1 MKFKKALVV
10 ILALAMVVT
19 LMPTAAFATT
29 SNTVTQTYT
38 VAANAKI
45 PAPVVLNLK
54 LTNLGGID
62 TTDATKFSLTLTNAE
77 FQTYS
82 AVGTQADDKD
92 VLISALDGHNKTD
105 ASVVLDATDKDGA
118 YAPIPNTSGSGT
130 TPFPK
135 LAAANVELVSAAES
149 KATILVKN
157 YALAKD
163 GYINLYLNIKSKDA
177 DGEVKVAVDGLD
189 SKISSGTYT
198 VATVNTK
205 TTATKVIG
213 DVKVYGRTTFAAAEV
228 ETVESTVNAITGN
241 QLVKYT
247 LPRDFEWSKDTYF
260 TGDLLDNTVSGKKL
274 SDAVWT
280 ADTAKPTADKHYWID
295 GRSLYVYIPVASADN
310 TRQALTIYPSV
321 VVTKAAK
328 MGDITLDISTE
339 KASDSKGMIASESGL
354 LIAKYGDEAVKVSTV
369 EEKDLPKVVSGKEAT
384 ADDKP
389 FVVKVSLAE
398 SVKGSLSLKR
408 PIDFTFNKEVQVTD
422 GKDIKYYVS
431 DSSLSKKYKDAGNT
445 NIGLD
450 IDAGK
455 TKDRSEFTVEVND
468 QYTGWS
474 NTKSNNITFF
484 IPVTVKADYTG
495 DIKLNIKGNR
505 AGVESTDLVVGKAA
519 PPITLETKV
528 TKVINGAQKQ
538 ALADIIIKENVP
550 GYLKDD
556 ANNNTLALA
565 IDTLGLTNG
574 VSFDNAKVEVTEGDL
589 EIDSKVEM
597 ASSNAK
603 VKKYETDAEYLMKI
617 KIKDSSTKASTIKIS
632 GVTASLSRLLPE
644 GDYKLEVFGPAVEDN
659 AAYNDRDFNVATVR
673 TSYVNIAT
681 AADTQQAAVNSKFVI
696 GEMKYTVNDVEQ
708 TMDVAPFIDAN
719 NRTMVPI
726 RYVANALGVADSN
739 ITYDNASTTAT
750 ISGPSNVV
758 NVRTGSKVL
767 VASTGNITMD
777 TTAVNSNGR
786 LYVPVRFI
794 ANALGAEVSWDPA
807 TKTVAVFTSSK

>member
-29 SNTVTQTYT
+29 SNAVAQTYT

-45 PAPVVLNLK
+45 PEPVVLNLK

-62 TTDATKFSLTLTNAE
+62 ASDLTKFALTLTNAE

-92 VLISALDGHNKTD
+92 VLISALDTHNKTA

-118 YAPIPNTSGSGT
+118 YTDGFAT
-130 TPFPK
+130 K
-135 LAAANVELVSAAES
+135 LADANVELVSASES

-157 YALAKD
+157 YAVAKD
-163 GYINLYLNIKSKDA
+163 GYINLYLNLKTKDA

-205 TTATKVIG
+205 ATATKVIG

-228 ETVESTVNAITGN
+228 ETVESTVNAITG
-241 QLVKYT
+241 
-247 LPRDFEWSKDTYF
+247 
-260 TGDLLDNTVSGKKL
+260 DLLNASFSKKKL
-274 SDAVWT
+274 SDTAWT
-280 ADTAKPTADKHYWID
+280 ADTAKPTAVNHYWID
-295 GRSLYVYIPVASADN
+295 GRALYVYIPVTSVPN
-310 TRQALTIYPSV
+310 SRQALTIYPSV

-328 MGDITLDISTE
+328 MGDITLAMSTE
-339 KASDSKGMIASESGL
+339 KASDSKGMIASESEL

-384 ADDKP
+384 KDDKP

-398 SVKGSLSLKR
+398 SVKDSLALNR
-408 PIDFTFNKEVQVTD
+408 PIDFTFNKEVQVAD

-445 NIGLD
+445 NISLD
-450 IDAGK
+450 INAGK
-455 TKDRSEFTVEVND
+455 TKDRSEFTVEVKD
-468 QYTGWS
+468 TYTGWS
-474 NTKSNNITFF
+474 TAKSNNITFF

-556 ANNNTLALA
+556 ANKNTLALA

-589 EIDSKVEM
+589 EIDSKVDM
-597 ASSNAK
+597 STSNAK
-603 VKKYETDAEYLMKI
+603 VKNYDADAQYLMKI
-617 KIKDSSTKASTIKIS
+617 KVKDSSTKASTIKIS

-659 AAYNDRDFNVATVR
+659 AAYNDSDFNVATVR
-673 TSYVNIAT
+673 TSYINIAT

-696 GEMKYTVNDVEQ
+696 GEMKYTVNDVEK

>member
-29 SNTVTQTYT
+29 SNAVAQTYT

-92 VLISALDGHNKTD
+92 VLISALDSHSKTA
-105 ASVVLDATDKDGA
+105 ASVVLDATDKDGG
-118 YAPIPNTSGSGT
+118 YPSSGFT
-130 TPFPK
+130 K
-135 LAAANVELVSAAES
+135 LADSNLELVTAAES

-157 YALAKD
+157 YAVAKD
-163 GYINLYLNIKSKDA
+163 GYINLYLNLKTKDA

-205 TTATKVIG
+205 PTATKVIG

-260 TGDLLDNTVSGKKL
+260 TGDLLDATVSKKKL
-274 SDAVWT
+274 SDTSAWT

-295 GRSLYVYIPVASADN
+295 GRALYVYIPVASADN

-328 MGDITLDISTE
+328 MGDITLAISTE
-339 KASDSKGMIASESGL
+339 KASDGKGMIASESEL

-445 NIGLD
+445 DIGLD

-455 TKDRSEFTVEVND
+455 AKDRSEFTVEVND
-468 QYTGWS
+468 QYTGW
-474 NTKSNNITFF
+474 NKDKSNNITFF

-556 ANNNTLALA
+556 ANKNTLALA

-589 EIDSKVEM
+589 EIDSKVDM
-597 ASSNAK
+597 NSSNAK
-603 VKKYETDAEYLMKI
+603 VTKYDSDAQYLMKI
-617 KIKDSSTKASTIKIS
+617 KVKDSSTKASTIKIS

-659 AAYNDRDFNVATVR
+659 AAYNGSDFNVATVR
-673 TSYVNIAT
+673 TSYINIAT

-696 GEMKYTVNDVEQ
+696 GEMKYTVNDVEK

>member
-29 SNTVTQTYT
+29 SNAVAQTYT

-45 PAPVVLNLK
+45 PEPVVLNLK

-92 VLISALDGHNKTD
+92 VLISALDTHNKKA
-105 ASVVLDATDKDGA
+105 ASVVIDATDKDGGYTGGFA
-118 YAPIPNTSGSGT
+118 T
-130 TPFPK
+130 K
-135 LAAANVELVSAAES
+135 LADTNLELVSAAES

-157 YALAKD
+157 YAVAKD
-163 GYINLYLNIKSKDA
+163 GYINLYLNLKSKDA

-205 TTATKVIG
+205 ATATKVIG

-228 ETVESTVNAITGN
+228 ETVESTINSITGN

-260 TGDLLDNTVSGKKL
+260 TGDLLDATVSKKKL
-274 SDAVWT
+274 SESVWT

-310 TRQALTIYPSV
+310 SRQALTIYPSV

-328 MGDITLDISTE
+328 MGDITLAISTE
-339 KASDSKGMIASESGL
+339 KASDGKGMIASESEL

-398 SVKGSLSLKR
+398 SVKDSLSLKR
-408 PIDFTFNKEVQVTD
+408 PIDFTFNKEVQVAD

-445 NIGLD
+445 NLSLD

-455 TKDRSEFTVEVND
+455 TKDRSEFTVEVLD
-468 QYTGWS
+468 TYTGWS
-474 NTKSNNITFF
+474 TAKSNNITFF

-495 DIKLNIKGNR
+495 DIKLNIKGHK

-519 PPITLETKV
+519 PPITLETKA

-556 ANNNTLALA
+556 ANKNTLALA

-574 VSFDNAKVEVTEGDL
+574 ISFDNAKVEVTEGDL
-589 EIDSKVEM
+589 EIDSKVDM
-597 ASSNAK
+597 STSNAK
-603 VKKYETDAEYLMKI
+603 VKNYDADAQYLMKI

-659 AAYNDRDFNVATVR
+659 AAYNDSDFNVATVR

-696 GEMKYTVNDVEQ
+696 GEMKYTVNDAEK